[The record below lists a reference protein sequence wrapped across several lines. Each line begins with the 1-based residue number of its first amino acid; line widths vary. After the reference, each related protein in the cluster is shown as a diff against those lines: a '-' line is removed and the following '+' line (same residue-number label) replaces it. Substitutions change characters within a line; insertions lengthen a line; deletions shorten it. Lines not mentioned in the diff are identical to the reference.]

1 MRPATPAPSPAT
13 RPYSVDT
20 KVAIDINHIAGEN
33 QGATDADGYAVIN
46 AADKANG
53 FKVSGS
59 TDAENGQTVL
69 IKVLDGGKE
78 VASYSATVNNGAWSA
93 TVPANS
99 GWITD
104 GKAYSFSATVSDK
117 AGNTATDVDVT
128 RATDITP
135 PNEST
140 TKLVITSVAGD
151 DVVER
156 CRSRRSRSAR
166 KPAKRAGEF
175 NAGDVVTIV
184 VNGTRY
190 TTKVAADG
198 NFTVQVKGSDL
209 AADGDKVVDGSITTT
224 DAAGNTG
231 TITATR
237 PYSVDTKV
245 AIDIN
250 HIAGENLGATDDN
263 GYAVIVMQRT
273 KPTASKYR
281 AAPMQKKRPN
291 RADQS
296 AGWRQRSS
304 ELQRHRQQAAPW
316 SRHRTGQFRLDYR
329 WVSLELQRYCERQ
342 SRQYRHRRGCYPR
355 HRHHPAERE
364 HHQTRDHQ
372 RGR

>member
-1 MRPATPAPSPAT
+1 MDYR
-13 RPYSVDT
+13 R
-20 KVAIDINHIAGEN
+20 
-33 QGATDADGYAVIN
+33 Q
-46 AADKANG
+46 
-53 FKVSGS
+53 
-59 TDAENGQTVL
+59 
-69 IKVLDGGKE
+69 
-78 VASYSATVNNGAWSA
+78 
-93 TVPANS
+93 
-99 GWITD
+99 
-104 GKAYSFSATVSDK
+104 AYSFSATVSDK

-151 DVVER
+151 DVVNGAEAGAAEVPV
-156 CRSRRSRSAR
+156 SGKVS
-166 KPAKRAGEF
+166 GEF

-250 HIAGENLGATDDN
+250 HIAGENQGATDAD
-263 GYAVIVMQRT
+263 GYAVIN
-273 KPTASKYR
+273 
-281 AAPMQKKRPN
+281 AADKANGFKVSGSTDAEKRPN

-304 ELQRHRQQAAPW
+304 ELQRHRQQ
-316 SRHRTGQFRLDYR
+316 RCLVCHRTGEFRLDYR
-329 WVSLELQRYCERQ
+329 RQSLQLQRHRERQ
-342 SRQYRHRRGCYPR
+342 SRHTATDVDVTRATDITP
-355 HRHHPAERE
+355 PNETPP
-364 HHQTRDHQ
+364 TRDHQ